1 MTLADGDRTHMIEI
15 VKFEGEDSLF
25 EKRLDDLLDD
35 HAEANGT
42 PFDPQV
48 VGFAARDAGG
58 TVVGGLYGWAQLG
71 WFFVKLLSLAPE
83 ARKTGTG
90 GRLLADAEVHA
101 RGEGLVGVYLD
112 TYEFQAPGF
121 YEKMGYREFGRLP
134 AVDGH
139 PQRIWYAKI
148 FDGTGKER

>member
-1 MTLADGDRTHMIEI
+1 MTCLTIMPRRTA
-15 VKFEGEDSLF
+15 
-25 EKRLDDLLDD
+25 RLSI
-35 HAEANGT
+35 
-42 PFDPQV
+42 
-48 VGFAARDAGG
+48 RKWS
-58 TVVGGLYGWAQLG
+58 VGGLYGWAQLAG
-71 WFFVKLLSLAPE
+71 SSSSFWHLRPRQGRLERA
-83 ARKTGTG
+83 

-148 FDGTGKER
+148 FDGTEKER

>member
-1 MTLADGDRTHMIEI
+1 MTSADEFRTQMIEI
-15 VKFEGEDSLF
+15 WKFEGENGLF
-25 EKRLDDLLDD
+25 EKQLDDLLDE

-42 PFDPQV
+42 PFNPQS
-48 VGFAARDAGG
+48 VGFVARNGEG

-71 WFFVKLLSLAPE
+71 WYFVKLLALAPE
-83 ARKTGTG
+83 ARKTGAG
-90 GRLLADAEVHA
+90 GRLLADAEAHA

-134 AVDGH
+134 AAGGH

-148 FDGTGKER
+148 FDGTENE